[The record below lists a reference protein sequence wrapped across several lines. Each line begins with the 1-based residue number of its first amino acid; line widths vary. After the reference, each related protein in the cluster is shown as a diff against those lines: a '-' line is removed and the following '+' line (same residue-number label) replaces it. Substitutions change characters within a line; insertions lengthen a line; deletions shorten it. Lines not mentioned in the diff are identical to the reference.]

1 MNMLQAK
8 QTKSVGSSVLKKPEA
23 VAVTTGINPTTLADC
38 ETWCESLK
46 ICIPWLPPCE
56 LQNTTKNN
64 NDTMLMLEP
73 MRVWGLENRQ
83 ISESM
88 GQSNNQSNKFVL
100 L

>member
-1 MNMLQAK
+1 MKMLQAK
-8 QTKSVGSSVLKKPEA
+8 QTKSVGNRALKNPDA
-23 VAVTTGINPTTLADC
+23 VAVTTGIKPTTLAGYHT
-38 ETWCESLK
+38 ELEALK
-46 ICIPWLPPCE
+46 MFMPRLPPSG
-56 LQNTTKNN
+56 LHSTTKKSR
-64 NDTMLMLEP
+64 DTILMLEP

>member
-1 MNMLQAK
+1 
-8 QTKSVGSSVLKKPEA
+8 
-23 VAVTTGINPTTLADC
+23 
-38 ETWCESLK
+38 
-46 ICIPWLPPCE
+46 
-56 LQNTTKNN
+56 
-64 NDTMLMLEP
+64 MLEP